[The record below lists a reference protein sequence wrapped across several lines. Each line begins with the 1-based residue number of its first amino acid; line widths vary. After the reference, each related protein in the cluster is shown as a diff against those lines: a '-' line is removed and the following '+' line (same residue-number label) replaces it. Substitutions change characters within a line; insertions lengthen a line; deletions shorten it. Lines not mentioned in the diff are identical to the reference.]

1 MEDKLTPKDQANNEQ
16 PRVLEQIIDLVRLA
30 EIVVEFKQFSH
41 DFPDPMNSKRRPD
54 RQCLETM
61 NTGCLESMNTGYRD
75 LTQKMQANDSILR
88 TYHYFRRMLNE
99 VIENDVRRL
108 NQWNLRLRRM
118 KQP

>member
-16 PRVLEQIIDLVRLA
+16 PRILEQIIDLLSLA

-54 RQCLETM
+54 RQGLET
-61 NTGCLESMNTGYRD
+61 MNTGYRD

-88 TYHYFRRMLNE
+88 IYHYFRRMLNE

-108 NQWNLRLRRM
+108 NQWNLRLRGM